1 VARKHVGDN
10 PFAVL
15 LGDDLMVDDA
25 KVLSGMIAAHE
36 ERNASVVALR
46 SVPQAD
52 ISSYGCA
59 DPGEAWSPD
68 GGSTPDGTL
77 VPIKGIVEKPRPED
91 APSSL
96 AVMGRYV
103 FTPDIFDALELVKP
117 GVGGEIQLTD
127 AIALLLGD
135 ADVFGYVFRDGRY
148 DIGSKLDY
156 LRATVELALERD
168 DLGPPFAAFLTDLVE
183 RRGLHP
189 DRPGTE
195 ASPRG
200 SAS

>member
-1 VARKHVGDN
+1 
-10 PFAVL
+10 
-15 LGDDLMVDDA
+15 
-25 KVLSGMIAAHE
+25 
-36 ERNASVVALR
+36 
-46 SVPQAD
+46 
-52 ISSYGCA
+52 
-59 DPGEAWSPD
+59 
-68 GGSTPDGTL
+68 
-77 VPIKGIVEKPRPED
+77 
-91 APSSL
+91 
-96 AVMGRYV
+96 MGRYV

-189 DRPGTE
+189 DHPGTE